1 MLQIELP
8 SQHRLM
14 VPRLLVLQN
23 LMVRHLLALQNL
35 LLMLLVLSGVHLR
48 THLRTKTSSNKLA
61 QLLLPQVLLMKIRY
75 NLRSA
80 SNENVQCSWSG
91 MLVGYKHECYRKLLE
106 LYEYMFVFP
115 YSFWGYL
122 HMPKLTN
129 LITCPTK
136 HILCLMWRDEWHHL
150 HASLCCIVLWSSFP
164 I

>member
-35 LLMLLVLSGVHLR
+35 LLMLLVLSGVHLL

-80 SNENVQCSWSG
+80 SNENVPCSWSG
-91 MLVGYKHECYRKLLE
+91 TLVTNMNVTGNCLSYMS
-106 LYEYMFVFP
+106 MFVFP

-129 LITCPTK
+129 
-136 HILCLMWRDEWHHL
+136 
-150 HASLCCIVLWSSFP
+150 
-164 I
+164 